1 MHHIISLVVLANFSQ
16 NSSPAA
22 CLNCDCWLTGSSVI
36 VSVRLLITHSVVCWS
51 CCWLSYPTLP
61 PDVNQWRIACCGL
74 GCSTHPTLPPD
85 VNQWRIACCGLGCS
99 IHPTLPPDVNQ
110 WRIGCSIQPNT
121 LSHWS
126 INLLQ
131 RFYEQRCTAANWKIA
146 RWTVTIMS
154 TLTLAVTSSE
164 NIKLPGWH
172 QLCLVTT

>member
-51 CCWLSYPTLP
+51 CCWLSY
-61 PDVNQWRIACCGL
+61 
-74 GCSTHPTLPPD
+74 PTLPPD

-154 TLTLAVTSSE
+154 TLTLAVTSNE

-172 QLCLVTT
+172 QLCLV